1 MLAAAATT
9 AGPPLHH
16 TSYTLQYMDKFSRHR
31 EVETWQTPPV
41 PLRTDNIVNPPGT
54 LASIRRDD
62 NPKYRF
68 GKIAG
73 DLNSVYP
80 DDHEQALT
88 LESEMALP
96 TAEAMTSTAVIK
108 SMASA
113 STRHH
118 FTTACKARIHH
129 TAMTSKKTKS
139 IHSTTRSYLSNL
151 RKHIT
156 CYPIGAVAK
165 SKLITT
171 L

>member
-73 DLNSVYP
+73 VSVAFESSHSPKLDCGFMCSQSSGCTRQSLSRPIHMRSDFWHCRY
-80 DDHEQALT
+80 DHEQALT

-96 TAEAMTSTAVIK
+96 TGSGEADPELFGMLP
-108 SMASA
+108 
-113 STRHH
+113 
-118 FTTACKARIHH
+118 
-129 TAMTSKKTKS
+129 
-139 IHSTTRSYLSNL
+139 YW
-151 RKHIT
+151 
-156 CYPIGAVAK
+156 
-165 SKLITT
+165 T
-171 L
+171 LWTICNYNILEALPFNSR